1 MTVTLAMLCL
11 FPGRGAAQAPQ
22 APAQAPAAQVIGTI
36 KSMSGT
42 TVTLAPDKGG
52 DVTVVI
58 QPAARILQVAPG
70 QTDLKTAA
78 NIQLSDLQVGDRIM
92 ARGKPSDDAKGIA
105 ATVVIAMKKSAL
117 DAKQQADQADW
128 QKRGIGG
135 LVSAVDPAS
144 GTITVSVATPAGTKP
159 LALDT
164 AKTTVLR
171 RYAPGSVQFDDAKP
185 STIDQIRPGD
195 QLRARGTRGADGSS
209 FAAEEIVSGS
219 FRNISGT
226 VNSVDAANNSLNV
239 TDLATKKPVVVQV
252 TAQSKVVKIPTC
264 KLARASPRALK
275 GAKSGGAGAAGAGGA
290 PSGAAGGAQGQG
302 GPGGGGG
309 ARGNADLQ
317 QIVGRLPAAQL
328 SEFMKGD
335 AVMIVSTI
343 NPNSDGLTA
352 ITMLGGV
359 EPLLEAPSGQQAVMN
374 LAPWNLG
381 GGDAGGG
388 GPE

>member
-1 MTVTLAMLCL
+1 
-11 FPGRGAAQAPQ
+11 
-22 APAQAPAAQVIGTI
+22 
-36 KSMSGT
+36 
-42 TVTLAPDKGG
+42 
-52 DVTVVI
+52 
-58 QPAARILQVAPG
+58 
-70 QTDLKTAA
+70 
-78 NIQLSDLQVGDRIM
+78 
-92 ARGKPSDDAKGIA
+92 
-105 ATVVIAMKKSAL
+105 
-117 DAKQQADQADW
+117 
-128 QKRGIGG
+128 
-135 LVSAVDPAS
+135 
-144 GTITVSVATPAGTKP
+144 VATPAGTKP

-252 TAQSKVVKIPTC
+252 TAQSKVVKIPTEVARG
-264 KLARASPRALK
+264 LAARLK
-275 GAKSGGAGAAGAGGA
+275 GGAVGGGAAGAGGA